1 MQNTSIKHSKF
12 NILIAEDE
20 SESLTWLC
28 EVLTEQG
35 FNVNYSIDA
44 LSLIEQAKFSVPD
57 LILLNVKISNL
68 DGYQIC
74 EELKNNPITGE
85 IPVIFLSSTEE
96 VVDRVKAFK
105 VGAKDYIVKPF
116 SVEELSIK
124 INNQLHLKQSKAEIA
139 QLNKA
144 IEQEFRAKISKL
156 EETNKKLYK
165 EIERR
170 KTIEQQL
177 LHQTLYDKLTG
188 LANHALL
195 IDHIEQ
201 AIKNSL
207 RHYNK
212 KFALLCINIDRFQ
225 IINDSVGHGIGD
237 RIIKEIANRLKKNE
251 RTDDTVA
258 RLGRDEFVVLLQG
271 IHSIDDAIKVTKRI
285 QNQLNKPI
293 IIEENEINITTSIG
307 ITINSNNSGTSLIK
321 EQADYYLRDANIAMS
336 RAKSRGEGLY
346 EIFDSSMQNNAVK
359 RLKLENDLRQAIRKE
374 EFAVYYQTIVSLATK
389 EIKGFE
395 ALIRWH
401 HPKYG
406 LVSPNEF
413 IPIAEETELII
424 PIDLWIL
431 EKSCYQLSV
440 WQKQFISD
448 TPLTMSIN
456 ISGRHFSEYN
466 LIRFNLIKYID
477 RILDETGLDGSSLKL
492 EITERILI
500 DNAESAKSILQ
511 QLRDRNIQLCLDDFG
526 TGYSSLSYLHKF
538 PFDTLK
544 IDRSFINQMAE
555 EQKNHEIVKMI
566 INLGSNLGMSV
577 VAEGIET
584 EEQFLQLQILDCDY
598 GQGYWFSHPVDAPSF
613 KYED

>member
-35 FNVNYSIDA
+35 FNVNYSIDV
-44 LSLIEQAKFSVPD
+44 LSLIERAKFSVPD